1 MTGIINSYLGWE
13 YNFYINGAVAV
24 VFAIVCF
31 LVVHDTPEE
40 NPRVTNEELKY
51 IFENIIQNEEGSVV
65 QKFPPYWSM
74 IKSVKV
80 WALVRSKL
88 CKLEAIRS
96 FHNNCL
102 FSRLLLSLETSW
114 DTHTSIMDFRCI

>member
-40 NPRVTNEELKY
+40 NPRVSKEELEY

-80 WALVRSKL
+80 WALVRSEL
-88 CKLEAIRS
+88 CKAEFIVAL
-96 FHNNCL
+96 
-102 FSRLLLSLETSW
+102 T
-114 DTHTSIMDFRCI
+114 